1 MDLSAQKAER
11 KNGLNWNNR
20 GERIGRMLERD
31 QFDKI
36 FMPIAYLVC
45 GGGALL
51 MAWQGINQLEQG
63 HCSRDLLTLGQLFFL
78 APLPVWLFR
87 LVRGHYSSRLKD

>member
-1 MDLSAQKAER
+1 
-11 KNGLNWNNR
+11 
-20 GERIGRMLERD
+20 MLERD

-51 MAWQGINQLEQG
+51 MAWQGINQLERG